1 MARPKRRSAGY
12 WILLDQSPNLDS
24 LVRIGIT
31 VTRKYGN
38 AHERNRFKRIVREAF
53 RLCKNQLPPGT
64 DILVKPRSSAKE
76 ASLADIQS
84 EILKLVVA

>member
-1 MARPKRRSAGY
+1 MARPHRRNAGY

-24 LVRIGIT
+24 LVRLGIT

-53 RLCKNQLPPGT
+53 RLCKHRLPAGT
-64 DILVKPRSSAKE
+64 DILIKPRSQALT
-76 ASLADIQS
+76 ATLADIQS
-84 EILKLVVA
+84 EILKLVL